1 MQYQIQRDRMV
12 QDQLVVRGVK
22 DTRVLQAMRK
32 TPRHLFVEE
41 AFAMRAYGDYPLLI
55 GEKQTISQPF
65 MVGYM
70 VEALALTNKDRVLEI
85 GTGSGYQTAVLA
97 EICQKV
103 LSIERIKSLA
113 KKARQLLESLGYHNF
128 QILIDDGSIG
138 WAEKAPFE
146 AIIVSAAAPQVP
158 APLCEQL
165 AEGGRLVIPVG
176 TEKSQTLRLI
186 YKKNGE
192 IFEEEKFGCTFVK
205 LIGKYGWEV

>member
-12 QDQLVVRGVK
+12 QDQLVARGIK

-41 AFAMRAYGDYPLLI
+41 AFAMRAYGDYPLPI
-55 GEKQTISQPF
+55 GGKQTISQPF

-70 VEALALTNKDRVLEI
+70 VEALALTNTDRVLEI

-128 QILIDDGSIG
+128 QIRIDDSSIG
-138 WAEKAPFE
+138 WSEKAPFE

-158 APLCEQL
+158 VPLCEQL

-205 LIGKYGWEV
+205 LIGKYGWEI

>member
-12 QDQLVVRGVK
+12 QDQLVARGIK

-128 QILIDDGSIG
+128 QIRIDDGSIG

>member
-12 QDQLVVRGVK
+12 QDQLVARGIK

-113 KKARQLLESLGYHNF
+113 KKARQLLESFGYHNF
-128 QILIDDGSIG
+128 QIRIDDGSIG

-205 LIGKYGWEV
+205 LIGKYGWEI